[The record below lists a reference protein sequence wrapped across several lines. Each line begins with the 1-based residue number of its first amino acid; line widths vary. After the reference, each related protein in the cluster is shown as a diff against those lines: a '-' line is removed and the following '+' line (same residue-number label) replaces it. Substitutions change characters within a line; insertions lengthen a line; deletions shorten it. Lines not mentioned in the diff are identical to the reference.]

1 MTMKKRAHG
10 DGYVKRL
17 PNGTWSGQLMDG
29 YKADGKKNIVNFSAP
44 TKSEVQHKMRC
55 YMENRAES
63 DAQPEMPTFCGWA
76 DTWYKSYRTEVKPST
91 YSGYKHTL
99 AHLKTYFGDTPITS
113 KIFQRQQLTHVFLS
127 GLGLEKPSIALCEQV
142 MAIDKA
148 RLRKKIGYISELFT
162 QLQLAYALKMQMG
175 LEPLLHP
182 AA

>member
-1 MTMKKRAHG
+1 M
-10 DGYVKRL
+10 
-17 PNGTWSGQLMDG
+17 
-29 YKADGKKNIVNFSAP
+29 
-44 TKSEVQHKMRC
+44 
-55 YMENRAES
+55 
-63 DAQPEMPTFCGWA
+63 
-76 DTWYKSYRTEVKPST
+76 ST
-91 YSGYKHTL
+91 YRRFEIWYAELPRYENSSVIRGKRPVILISNNAVNRDSSVVTVI
-99 AHLKTYFGDTPITS
+99 PITS

-127 GLGLEKPSIALCEQV
+127 GFGLEKPSIALCEQV